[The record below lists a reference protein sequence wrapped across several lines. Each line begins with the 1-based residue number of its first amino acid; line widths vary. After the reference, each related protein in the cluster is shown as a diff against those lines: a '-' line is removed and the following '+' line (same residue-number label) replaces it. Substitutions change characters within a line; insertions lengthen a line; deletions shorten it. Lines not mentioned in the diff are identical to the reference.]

1 MRGYL
6 LRFLDIILQFLK
18 PPKEWCQCWMDL
30 FRYPVIF
37 VTVQRLTSVPLDLL
51 VVQIERRGDSTLESP
66 SSSATRLLIIDNR
79 RLEEILKKWEALR
92 KGSTF
97 EINHHYWWISLVY
110 RLLHSGILC
119 EFWQRDLFFHWK
131 DLKGPLF
138 DISVYLFDHHFVETS
153 LSNWNSVILAAFLL
167 KRLRRGRISCA
178 QSHGAWRGGTHR
190 GASGNVGWSPL
201 GSDGVGW
208 HCLWRNLAYS
218 PGN

>member
-1 MRGYL
+1 
-6 LRFLDIILQFLK
+6 
-18 PPKEWCQCWMDL
+18 MDL

-153 LSNWNSVILAAFLL
+153 LSNWNSVILAAFFAQKASAWSNFMCSKPWCVAQRDPPRRQWKCGLVTVGFGWCRMTLPL
-167 KRLRRGRISCA
+167 KKLSILSWKLTYPIPRHVWVDDIA
-178 QSHGAWRGGTHR
+178 FPKQ
-190 GASGNVGWSPL
+190 
-201 GSDGVGW
+201 
-208 HCLWRNLAYS
+208 
-218 PGN
+218 